1 MNISNDVYK
10 GLSHN
15 QKAFMQALE
24 ECTSPRKT
32 TSLMPSFIL
41 ADRVYDAG
49 DHAVQITMGK
59 GNKRLSLYEFNN
71 LGSPR
76 KGNAHAAMRCITALA
91 DEHRVGLQLRAVAE
105 LSDGN
110 IPQSELIRFYENH
123 RFFLQPQD
131 NRESIGPIMLR
142 PPQHSWF

>member
-10 GLSHN
+10 GLSYN
-15 QKAFMQALE
+15 QKAFLQALE

-32 TSLMPSFIL
+32 SSLMPSFIL
-41 ADRVYDAG
+41 ADRVYGADNS
-49 DHAVQITMGK
+49 AVQITMGR
-59 GNKRLSLYEFNN
+59 GNKSLSLYEFNN

-76 KGNAHAAMRCITALA
+76 NGNAHAAMRCITALA
-91 DEHRVGLQLRAVAE
+91 DEKRVSLQLRAVAE
-105 LSDGN
+105 LNDDN

-142 PPQHSWF
+142 PPQHSWL